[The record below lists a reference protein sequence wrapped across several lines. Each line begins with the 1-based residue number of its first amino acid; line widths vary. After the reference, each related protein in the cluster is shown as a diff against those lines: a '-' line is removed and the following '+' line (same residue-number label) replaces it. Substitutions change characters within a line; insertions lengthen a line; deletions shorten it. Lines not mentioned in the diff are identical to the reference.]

1 MVTIEIKRAIKCGN
15 DLGLFITFPF
25 NQDIVNVM
33 RSLPI
38 RYWHNDNKCWE
49 APFKYLGSILE
60 DLADFEIEIKADDAA
75 IFQTKKEMPVDYKF
89 KTNPF
94 QHQIDGFNY
103 GLSHDRWLLGD
114 EQGLG
119 KALALNTKVYTP
131 NGYKLMSAICE
142 GDLVIGKNGKPTK
155 VTAVYNHTNVE
166 MYKITFS
173 DGVSIE
179 CCKDHL
185 WEIYDQHGKKV
196 VDTKWLFER
205 NVLSIG
211 GSYKYWI
218 DRCDPVQF
226 SCHPVTVHPY
236 VLGALLGDGS
246 LTSNSIGFTTADE
259 EMVTKVNANLR
270 EGYVLNS
277 SKSMNKID
285 YNIIGKKGKRNEI
298 KQNLIELGL
307 WNTNSH
313 TKFIPEVYKY
323 NTVDV
328 RTQVL
333 QGLIDTDGY
342 VTKDNLMQYTTVSK
356 QLCEDVRFLVESLG
370 GIVTY
375 HEKPC
380 KHANKVTGISYTLTI
395 RFDEPQLY
403 CSLTRKRN
411 LLHSRRFKAR
421 RNIVSIEKI
430 NNADAKCI
438 TVDNI
443 DGLYLIDHFV
453 VTHNTKQVI
462 DIAVA
467 KKQQRGY
474 SHCLIVCGVNGL
486 KWNWVNE
493 IATHSNETAYVLGQR
508 VQKGGRVVVKS
519 SEDKLED
526 AKNLANIDSYFII
539 TNIETLRY
547 KEWTGEYINTRNGKK
562 KKYVYPI
569 ADELRNCCNNG
580 TIGMIAADEV
590 HKMKNP
596 DSDQGTQFL
605 KLTADTMIAM
615 TGTPLMNSPLDL
627 YIILKWLGYEDH
639 SYYAFKNHY
648 CEMGGYG
655 NYQIVGYK
663 HLDVLQNQLNEFMLR
678 RLKNDV
684 LDLPEKTLINEYVE
698 MTPKQAKIYKEVR
711 ESLLEDIDRIK
722 ASTNPLAEML
732 RLRQATGCTG
742 ILSTTINES
751 AKLDRMEEIIE
762 DAVANGKKV
771 VVFSNWTQM
780 TDAVIDRLKDKYS
793 LGVITG
799 ETKDAERQGIVM
811 KFQDTPINASMH
823 DRKYDGIDVLIGTI
837 GAMGTGLTLTAGTVE
852 IFMDEPWTMA
862 AKNQAIDRCHRIGQ
876 NSNITVYTL
885 LTKNTIDER
894 INAIVEEKGEMSDML
909 VDGKPVDNR
918 ALVDYLLS

>member
-49 APFKYLGSILE
+49 APFKYLGSILK
-60 DLADFEIEIKADDAA
+60 DLADFEIEIKADNAA

-89 KTNPF
+89 KTDPF

-119 KALALNTKVYTP
+119 K
-131 NGYKLMSAICE
+131 
-142 GDLVIGKNGKPTK
+142 
-155 VTAVYNHTNVE
+155 
-166 MYKITFS
+166 
-173 DGVSIE
+173 
-179 CCKDHL
+179 
-185 WEIYDQHGKKV
+185 
-196 VDTKWLFER
+196 
-205 NVLSIG
+205 
-211 GSYKYWI
+211 
-218 DRCDPVQF
+218 
-226 SCHPVTVHPY
+226 
-236 VLGALLGDGS
+236 
-246 LTSNSIGFTTADE
+246 
-259 EMVTKVNANLR
+259 
-270 EGYVLNS
+270 
-277 SKSMNKID
+277 
-285 YNIIGKKGKRNEI
+285 
-298 KQNLIELGL
+298 
-307 WNTNSH
+307 
-313 TKFIPEVYKY
+313 
-323 NTVDV
+323 
-328 RTQVL
+328 
-333 QGLIDTDGY
+333 
-342 VTKDNLMQYTTVSK
+342 
-356 QLCEDVRFLVESLG
+356 
-370 GIVTY
+370 
-375 HEKPC
+375 
-380 KHANKVTGISYTLTI
+380 
-395 RFDEPQLY
+395 
-403 CSLTRKRN
+403 
-411 LLHSRRFKAR
+411 
-421 RNIVSIEKI
+421 
-430 NNADAKCI
+430 
-438 TVDNI
+438 
-443 DGLYLIDHFV
+443 
-453 VTHNTKQVI
+453 TKQVI

-486 KWNWVNE
+486 KWNWAEE
-493 IATHSNETAYVLGQR
+493 IKTHSNEKAVILGQSIKNGK
-508 VQKGGRVVVKS
+508 VSIGSTQ
-519 SEDKLED
+519 DKVYQLQMLMDGEESDILD
-526 AKNLANIDSYFII
+526 AYFII
-539 TNIETLRY
+539 TNVES
-547 KEWTGEYINTRNGKK
+547 
-562 KKYVYPI
+562 
-569 ADELRNCCNNG
+569 LRNESIAEMLSQLCRDG
-580 TIGMIAADEV
+580 IIGMIAADEV

-596 DSDQGTQFL
+596 ASQQGKGFL
-605 KLTADTMIAM
+605 KIQADTMIAM

-663 HLDVLQNQLNEFMLR
+663 HLESLQSQLNKFMLR

-698 MTPKQAKIYKEVR
+698 MTPKQSKIYKEVR
-711 ESLLEDIDRIK
+711 ESLLDDIDRIK
-722 ASTNPLAEML
+722 AAVNPLAEML

-751 AKLDRMEEIIE
+751 AKLDRMVELVD

-771 VVFSNWTQM
+771 VIFSNWTQM
-780 TDAVIDRLKDKYS
+780 TDAIEKRLADNDFYAYDT
-793 LGVITG
+793 ITG
-799 ETKDAERQGIVM
+799 ETKDEDRQFKVNG
-811 KFQDTPINASMH
+811 FQNGDT
-823 DRKYDGIDVLIGTI
+823 KVLIGTI

-894 INAIVEEKGEMSDML
+894 INAIVEAKGEMSDML
-909 VDGKPVDNR
+909 VDGKSVDNR